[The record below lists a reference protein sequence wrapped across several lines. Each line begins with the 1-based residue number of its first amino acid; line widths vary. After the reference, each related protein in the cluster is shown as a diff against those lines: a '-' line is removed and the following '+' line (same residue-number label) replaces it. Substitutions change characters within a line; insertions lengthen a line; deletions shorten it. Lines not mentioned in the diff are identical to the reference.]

1 MSIINSELINI
12 CILNNLLYKSE
23 VDVAVLL
30 LFFTR
35 TDITVRT
42 FEQIRKARPSRLYL
56 YQDGPRKGRQD
67 DVVNI
72 KGCREA
78 VESKIDWECE
88 VHRNYQEKNFGCDP
102 SEYISQKWMFETE
115 DKGIIIEDDD
125 VMSVSFF
132 RFCKELLDK
141 YENDPRVNIICG
153 MNHLGVYED
162 CPYDYMFVRDGGS
175 IWGWATWKRVIDQ
188 WDPEYKFLNDSYA
201 VKCMR
206 DEYGKERAD
215 KFIATCKR
223 HKAAGKEYYESLN
236 GSMGKLFGNMN
247 IVPVK
252 NMTCNIGVSVETT
265 HSVNALYKLPLKA
278 RRQLFMKTYEYEFPL
293 KHPSYMQHDEG
304 YWNKVLK
311 RVYGAR
317 LYRLLRLNVL
327 ETVIYRVFPFI
338 GKISLKI
345 FG

>member
-1 MSIINSELINI
+1 MKNE
-12 CILNNLLYKSE
+12 LYKAE

-35 TDITVRT
+35 TDITLRT

-67 DVVNI
+67 DVDNI
-72 KGCREA
+72 KECREA
-78 VESKIDWECE
+78 VESMIDWECE

-132 RFCKELLDK
+132 RFCKDLLDK
-141 YENDPRVNIICG
+141 YENDQRVNIICG

-162 CPYDYMFVRDGGS
+162 CPYDYLFVRDGGS

-206 DEYGKERAD
+206 DEYGKERTD

-247 IVPVK
+247 IVPAK
-252 NMTCNIGVSVETT
+252 NMTCNIGVSAETT

-293 KHPSYMQHDEG
+293 KHPTYMQHDEG
-304 YWNKVLK
+304 YWKKVLHH
-311 RVYGAR
+311 VYGGRCYNFFKLNKIESR
-317 LYRLLRLNVL
+317 LYRR
-327 ETVIYRVFPFI
+327 FPFL
-338 GKISLKI
+338 GKLSLKI
-345 FG
+345 WG